1 MAIKKKKEKQNVP
14 SGRIYINATYNN
26 TIVTV
31 TDEQGNVICWASAG
45 QSFKGTRKS
54 TPYAAQLTARE
65 AVQKAK
71 EYGFREAD
79 VLVKGPGLGRESAIK
94 AIASEGI
101 KIRMIKD
108 ITPIPHNGCRPPKKR
123 RV

>member
-1 MAIKKKKEKQNVP
+1 MATKKKEKRNVP
-14 SGRIYINATYNN
+14 VGRIYINATYNN

-54 TPYAAQLTARE
+54 TPYAAQLTAKE
-65 AVQKAK
+65 AIQKAK
-71 EYGFREAD
+71 EFGLREAD
-79 VLVKGPGLGRESAIK
+79 VFVKGPGLGRESAIK

-101 KIRMIKD
+101 KIKLIKD

>member
-1 MAIKKKKEKQNVP
+1 MATKKKEKRNVP
-14 SGRIYINATYNN
+14 VGRIYINATYNN

-54 TPYAAQLTARE
+54 TPYAAQLTAKE
-65 AVQKAK
+65 AIQKAK
-71 EYGFREAD
+71 EFGLREAD
-79 VLVKGPGLGRESAIK
+79 VFVKGPGLGRESAIK
-94 AIASEGI
+94 AVASEGI
-101 KIRMIKD
+101 KIRLIKD

>member
-1 MAIKKKKEKQNVP
+1 MATKKKERRNVV

-31 TDEQGNVICWASAG
+31 TDEEGNVICWASAG
-45 QSFKGTRKS
+45 QAFKGTRKS
-54 TPYAAQLTARE
+54 TPYAAQLTAKE

-71 EYGFREAD
+71 EFGFREAD

-94 AIASEGI
+94 AIAAEGI

>member
-1 MAIKKKKEKQNVP
+1 MATKKKEKRNVP
-14 SGRIYINATYNN
+14 VGRIYINATYNN

-54 TPYAAQLTARE
+54 TPYAAQLTAKE
-65 AVQKAK
+65 AIQKAK
-71 EYGFREAD
+71 EFGLREAD
-79 VLVKGPGLGRESAIK
+79 VFVKGPGLGRESAIK

-101 KIRMIKD
+101 KIRLIKD